1 MNGML
6 TIHHPQPQISSQDPS
21 PDTLSSYETLLDQP
35 NVPTKAKPYFLRWA
49 KMWFT
54 TANPEMPSGT
64 LEFFHSLGRRPNL
77 PAWQFQQ
84 AVRAVAWLARDLL
97 QISWAAS
104 FDWRGL
110 ADQAK
115 PLEDNHRTHVWLRP
129 PTYGDPAL
137 ARQRH

>member
-6 TIHHPQPQISSQDPS
+6 TIHHPQPQNNSQNPY
-21 PDTLSSYETLLDQP
+21 PDVLPSYETLLDQR
-35 NVPTKAKPYFLRWA
+35 NVPAKAKPYFLRWA
-49 KMWFT
+49 KIWFT
-54 TANPEMPSGT
+54 TVDPDTASAT
-64 LEFFHSLGRRPNL
+64 LDYFQDLGRRPNL

-84 AVRAVAWLARDLL
+84 AVRAVAWLARDIL

-115 PLEDNHRTHVWLRP
+115 PLEDNHRTHGR
-129 PTYGDPAL
+129 
-137 ARQRH
+137 